1 MPHRLVR
8 RAALPAVI
16 VGILVAVLTSCP
28 ANRDGM
34 PGRLAGALEET
45 TSAARSGALAID
57 LWRRGRSTTQLTGVQ
72 LSDARDEVV
81 KGYDGIAVLRAE
93 DPHDLA
99 RQTLLIRAMTD
110 VIATLN
116 DSTVAVRTSGGSG
129 ETADLRAALLRA
141 ADTLERDYR

>member
-1 MPHRLVR
+1 MPRRLVR
-8 RAALPAVI
+8 RATLPAVI
-16 VGILVAVLTSCP
+16 VGILVVVLTSCP

-34 PGRLAGALEET
+34 PGRLAGAMEDA

-57 LWRRGRSTTQLTGVQ
+57 LWQRGRSTTQLTGVQ

-93 DPHDLA
+93 DPRDLA
-99 RQTLLIRAMTD
+99 RQTLLIRTMTE

-116 DSTVAVRTSGGSG
+116 DSNVAVRMPTGDG